1 MRALK
6 HWKQRAALTLLLL
19 VAGTVE
25 LRFAWTTLRYVAS
38 PRSFPQEPARV
49 DAESFRLSN
58 LEPFA
63 KNAGMKDGDVL
74 VAIDGAPVHSLIE
87 AGRTFYTH
95 APGEHMVFRL
105 RRGTAAPFDVPF
117 TIAPRNED
125 DWQTYVIPPVVN
137 ILTPLCCT
145 ILGFLVAFRRPSD
158 PVARALF
165 GLLFGLS
172 FMFSANAS
180 FRYAYSTVLTATSIF
195 LDGFAGSF
203 WVPMWLL
210 FALLFPDPK
219 SRYRLLPRL
228 AWVLAI
234 PYFLLCL
241 IYGVVAVTVMY
252 GLSTPRW
259 LQLAADLPRWLIEA
273 WGTSMIALGFANLV
287 YKLVKE
293 TDPCKRRRL
302 KWVMFG
308 LGLGLGPVTL
318 LLLSS
323 TLLRKDLNTYP
334 SWALLPGLFSPLL
347 VPLTLGYAVLVDR
360 AFDIGMGIRQGLL
373 AFWTTI
379 LASFLLMAV
388 FSWETYLYV
397 SRRDIT
403 DVQRALGVGVALTGI
418 LLMNRA
424 LDWLRGWVDRRFF
437 REAVNAENVLTE
449 LSTEVRRIT
458 DPQLLLRTVSERIAG
473 ALHIERVVALLPE
486 GGAFVPAYCFGG
498 DGGNSCASYSF
509 EEPVLSSIRH
519 KSDPVLVGGQR
530 DRNGE
535 VGREQGGA
543 LVELGT
549 ELLLPLSTNGELH
562 GVLSLGP
569 KRSEEPYCRRDIRLL
584 ESVANQT
591 ALALEVSRLTS
602 AMAVEAEQRVRL
614 GNEIEIARQVQQRL
628 FPKCAP
634 DVAGV
639 ELCGHCRPAETIGGD
654 YYDFLTTPSG
664 ELGLAIGDVAGKGV
678 PAALLMAGLQASLRS
693 LTLAGISDLS
703 ELMAKL
709 NVLVYD
715 ATPANRFAT
724 FFYGLY
730 DPSTRRLRYSTAGH
744 NPGLLQRASD
754 GEIRWLKTRGVGLG
768 LQRSSTY
775 EQAEL
780 TLEPGDRL
788 ILYTDG
794 VTEARNAEGEEF
806 GVDRLAAAVCCCT
819 NPSASAI
826 LNRVIEATTEFA
838 GDAPQFDDITMIVAR
853 VV

>member
-6 HWKQRAALTLLLL
+6 HWKQRAVLALLLI

-49 DAESFRLSN
+49 DAGDFRLSS

-63 KNAGMKDGDVL
+63 KKAGMKDGDVL

-87 AGRTFYTH
+87 AGRTYYTH
-95 APGEHMVFRL
+95 APGDRMTFRL
-105 RRGTAAPFDVPF
+105 RRGTSAPFDVAF
-117 TIAPRNED
+117 TIAPRSED
-125 DWQTYVIPPVVN
+125 DWQTYVIPPVIN
-137 ILTPLCCT
+137 ILIPLCCT
-145 ILGFLVAFRRPSD
+145 FLGFLVAFRRPAD
-158 PVARALF
+158 PVAQALF
-165 GLLFGLS
+165 GLLFGLP
-172 FMFSANAS
+172 FMSHANGS
-180 FRYAYSTVLTATSIF
+180 FRYAYSPLFTWTNAF
-195 LDGFAGSF
+195 LDSFAGSA
-203 WVPMWLL
+203 WVPMWVL
-210 FALLFPDPK
+210 FALLFPDPS
-219 SRYRLLPRL
+219 SRHRVLPRL
-228 AWVLAI
+228 AWALAV
-234 PYFLLCL
+234 PYLLL
-241 IYGVVAVTVMY
+241 SLGYGVAGTANMH
-252 GLSTPRW
+252 GRHLPFWILPMFKIPGW
-259 LQLAADLPRWLIEA
+259 LTTLWVV
-273 WGTSMIALGFANLV
+273 GMIVLGFANLF

-293 TDPCKRRRL
+293 TDPCKRRKL

-308 LGLGLGPVTL
+308 LGLGLGPIML
-318 LLLSS
+318 LFLSA
-323 TLLRKDLNTYP
+323 TVLQKDLNTYP
-334 SWALLPGLFSPLL
+334 SWVLLPGLFSPLL

-379 LASFLLMAV
+379 LASILLMAV

-397 SRRDIT
+397 SRRDIS
-403 DVQRALGVGVALTGI
+403 DAQRAFGVAVALTGI
-418 LLMNRA
+418 LVMNRA
-424 LDWLRGWVDRRFF
+424 LNWLRGWVDRRFF

-449 LSTEVRRIT
+449 LSTEVQRIT

-473 ALHIERVVALLPE
+473 ALHVERVVALLPQ
-486 GGAFVPAYCFGG
+486 GGAFVPAYRFGMDGG
-498 DGGNSCASYSF
+498 DTCASYSF
-509 EEPVLSSIRH
+509 EEPILSGIRQH
-519 KSDPVLVGGQR
+519 SEPVLVGVQR
-530 DRNGE
+530 GF
-535 VGREQGGA
+535 REQGAEERDGA
-543 LVELGT
+543 LAELGT

-569 KRSEEPYCRRDIRLL
+569 KRSEEPYCRRDLRLL
-584 ESVANQT
+584 ESGANQT
-591 ALALEVSRLTS
+591 ALALEVGRLTS
-602 AMAVEAEQRVRL
+602 AMAAEAEQRVRL
-614 GNEIEIARQVQQRL
+614 NNEIEIARQVQQRL

-634 DVAGV
+634 DVAGL
-639 ELCGHCRPAETIGGD
+639 ELCGHCVPAETIGGD

-715 ATPANRFAT
+715 ASPANRFAT

-744 NPGLLQRASD
+744 NPALLLRASN
-754 GEIRWLKTRGVGLG
+754 GEAHWLKTRGVGLG

-780 TLEPGDRL
+780 ALEPGDRL

-794 VTEARNAEGEEF
+794 VTEARNSDGEEF
-806 GVDRLAAAVCCCT
+806 GVDRLETTVCCCT
-819 NPSASAI
+819 NLSASGI
-826 LNRVIEATTEFA
+826 LNRVIAATTAFA
-838 GDAPQFDDITMIVAR
+838 GDAPQFDDITMIVTR

>member
-6 HWKQRAALTLLLL
+6 HWKQRAALTLLLI

-38 PRSFPQEPARV
+38 PRSFAQEPARL
-49 DAESFRLSN
+49 DPESFKLSN
-58 LEPFA
+58 VEA
-63 KNAGMKDGDVL
+63 YAQKAGMRDGDVL
-74 VAIDGAPVHSLIE
+74 LAIDGVPVHSLIQ
-87 AGRTFYTH
+87 AGRTLYTH
-95 APGEHMVFRL
+95 APGEHMTFRL

-180 FRYAYSTVLTATSIF
+180 FRYAYSTVLTAASIF

-234 PYFLLCL
+234 PYFPLCL
-241 IYGVVAVTVMY
+241 IYGVVAVSVMY

-273 WGTSMIALGFANLV
+273 WGTSMMVLGFANFV

-308 LGLGLGPVTL
+308 LCLGLGPVTL

-323 TLLRKDLNTYP
+323 SVLHRDLNTYSP
-334 SWALLPGLFSPLL
+334 WALLPGLFSPLV

-397 SRRDIT
+397 SRRDIS
-403 DVQRALGVGVALTGI
+403 DLQRALGVGVALTGI

-437 REAVNAENVLTE
+437 REAVNAEHVLTE
-449 LSTEVRRIT
+449 LSTEVQRIT

-473 ALHIERVVALLPE
+473 ALHVERVVALLPE
-486 GGAFVPAYCFGG
+486 GGVFVPAYCFGV
-498 DGGNSCASYSF
+498 DGGNSCASYTL
-509 EEPVLSSIRH
+509 EEPALSSIRQR
-519 KSDPVLVGGQR
+519 SEPVLIGVQR
-530 DRNGE
+530 GF
-535 VGREQGGA
+535 REQGAEEHDGA
-543 LVELGT
+543 LADLGS

-584 ESVANQT
+584 ETVANQT
-591 ALALEVSRLTS
+591 ALALEVSRLT
-602 AMAVEAEQRVRL
+602 ATVAAEAEQRVRL
-614 GNEIEIARQVQQRL
+614 NNEIEIARQVQQRL

-634 DVAGV
+634 DYCRAGV
-639 ELCGHCRPAETIGGD
+639 VRALPTGREYWWRLLRLPHHAVGRIRVGDRRCRRQGRACGALDGGLAGLSSQPDLSWRFRSERVDGEAECVGLRRDAGQPLRHVFLWAVRSLNAPFALLDGGTQSGPAATLVEWGSPLAQDPRCRP
-654 YYDFLTTPSG
+654 
-664 ELGLAIGDVAGKGV
+664 GLAAVVD
-678 PAALLMAGLQASLRS
+678 LRTS
-693 LTLAGISDLS
+693 RTHVG
-703 ELMAKL
+703 
-709 NVLVYD
+709 
-715 ATPANRFAT
+715 
-724 FFYGLY
+724 
-730 DPSTRRLRYSTAGH
+730 
-744 NPGLLQRASD
+744 
-754 GEIRWLKTRGVGLG
+754 TRGLSDP
-768 LQRSSTY
+768 LHR
-775 EQAEL
+775 
-780 TLEPGDRL
+780 R
-788 ILYTDG
+788 
-794 VTEARNAEGEEF
+794 RH
-806 GVDRLAAAVCCCT
+806 
-819 NPSASAI
+819 
-826 LNRVIEATTEFA
+826 
-838 GDAPQFDDITMIVAR
+838 
-853 VV
+853 